1 MLVIFCC
8 RYWRGGERREEEDD
22 VQQTHSRRK
31 RTHGPWLSLTL
42 PTTYISVF
50 PCTLCT
56 LLSHIPCRFA
66 VAVERALFSTLHCI
80 TRTMMDSVD
89 HTHFHAWEVTSVG
102 IASICSR
109 IALLHPTFSARGRLS
124 CGFDVACCFVYA
136 SSAVSVR
143 PTPDR

>member
-1 MLVIFCC
+1 MIFCC

-89 HTHFHAWEVTSVG
+89 HTHNPSTLG
-102 IASICSR
+102 RLLLLASLAF
-109 IALLHPTFSARGRLS
+109 ALASHFFIRPFPRADGFLAVLTFLAVSSTLVVLLVSAR
-124 CGFDVACCFVYA
+124 DAE
-136 SSAVSVR
+136 
-143 PTPDR
+143 